1 MRIWQ
6 GRRILGKWLWI
17 ARSRRNRHTTT
28 ESARLL
34 FSKLL
39 PDHVRD
45 GEHERVTTPEEALC
59 GTSSFWSLSFA
70 DIFINCYVPIRS
82 MRIGSPGARRTPCY
96 ACPD

>member
-45 GEHERVTTPEEALC
+45 GEHERMITPEEALC
-59 GTSSFWSLSFA
+59 GTSSF
-70 DIFINCYVPIRS
+70 VPCHL
-82 MRIGSPGARRTPCY
+82 RISSSIVMYLFNGLQ
-96 ACPD
+96 